1 MMFNLFKKKKESSR
15 LVGLDIALKVSGFVT
30 GKEHLHYGLWDK
42 LDVNLDNLGKAQ
54 KLIQIFYLNIYLRK
68 KIN

>member
-1 MMFNLFKKKKESSR
+1 MMFNLFKKKKKESSR

-42 LDVNLDNLGKAQ
+42 LEVNLDNLGKAQ
-54 KLIQIFYLNIYLRK
+54 EALSLIHI
-68 KIN
+68 